1 MGLLISTVREFIKAD
16 RYVRSGLWQT
26 QNYPLSVGSL
36 RDRKVGIVGMGRIGQ
51 AIARRLDASL
61 VPVVYHTRNPSKEV
75 SYKHYPDLIEMA
87 KAVDTLMVIVPGG
100 ASTNKMINA
109 EVLKAL
115 GPRGVLVNVARG
127 SVIDEPALVQALK
140 SGTILAAGL
149 DVFAAEPTVPDEL
162 KTMQERRA
170 VAAYRLGLGGDT
182 QRDGSARGRQP
193 QILVRRQGAVDA
205 GCGDAVQ
212 GTLMNALRLAAW
224 VVAALVAA
232 STLAQAQDTTTLKKE
247 MVGQWE
253 LSTTERSKTCVVTMK
268 GEAAGQG
275 FKLELEP
282 ACKAALPFTK
292 GIVAWSVRGLDI
304 VRMQDA
310 SGEAVIDFTEVE
322 AGIFEGLRQGEGV
335 YILQD
340 LAAARSMAKSMDQ
353 MIGDWSMV
361 RSNGQ
366 PVCALTLT
374 NTEAGPD
381 NFQVFLKPK
390 CDAAIAQFNPT
401 QWRLERGQIILMSK
415 AGDAWQFE
423 ADDNAQWRRVP
434 DTADPL
440 IMLRQ

>member
-1 MGLLISTVREFIKAD
+1 
-16 RYVRSGLWQT
+16 
-26 QNYPLSVGSL
+26 
-36 RDRKVGIVGMGRIGQ
+36 
-51 AIARRLDASL
+51 
-61 VPVVYHTRNPSKEV
+61 
-75 SYKHYPDLIEMA
+75 
-87 KAVDTLMVIVPGG
+87 
-100 ASTNKMINA
+100 
-109 EVLKAL
+109 
-115 GPRGVLVNVARG
+115 
-127 SVIDEPALVQALK
+127 
-140 SGTILAAGL
+140 
-149 DVFAAEPTVPDEL
+149 
-162 KTMQERRA
+162 
-170 VAAYRLGLGGDT
+170 
-182 QRDGSARGRQP
+182 
-193 QILVRRQGAVDA
+193 
-205 GCGDAVQ
+205 
-212 GTLMNALRLAAW
+212 MNALRLAAW

-381 NFQVFLKPK
+381 NFQVFLKPQMRRGHRAVQPHAMAARARSDHFDVEGRRRLAVRGRRQRAMAARSRYRRSPDHAASVGAAK
-390 CDAAIAQFNPT
+390 CD
-401 QWRLERGQIILMSK
+401 LILR
-415 AGDAWQFE
+415 A
-423 ADDNAQWRRVP
+423 RHR
-434 DTADPL
+434 
-440 IMLRQ
+440 